1 VSSRETGDW
10 AGAARS
16 KRSMSPPPEC
26 LIDGAA
32 PRAETAAAGRPGSL
46 IQSCSA
52 GAAQAELAQM
62 DLCVYMH
69 GD

>member
-1 VSSRETGDW
+1 
-10 AGAARS
+10 
-16 KRSMSPPPEC
+16 MSPPPEC